1 MLLTISIILLI
12 LWGIGMISTYTLGGW
27 LHLLLLLAVIVLLIR
42 IIQGRRPV

>member
-12 LWGIGMISTYTLGGW
+12 LWGVGLLSTYTLGGW

-42 IIQGRRPV
+42 VIQGRRPV